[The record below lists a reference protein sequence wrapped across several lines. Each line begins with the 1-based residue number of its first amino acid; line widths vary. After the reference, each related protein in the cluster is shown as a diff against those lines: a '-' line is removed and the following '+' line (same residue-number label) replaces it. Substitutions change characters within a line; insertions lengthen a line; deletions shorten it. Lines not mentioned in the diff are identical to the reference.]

1 MIEVLLL
8 LAAAA
13 DETEERYT
21 LVSIDRTSGR
31 VRHWS
36 APISGSGVR
45 QLLMARGEDAWCI
58 NARVALARQQWADAD
73 CHTQLRTALSTDGA
87 TAVALAPE
95 LRTHFW

>member
-21 LVSIDRTSGR
+21 LVSIDQASGR
-31 VRHWS
+31 VRHWT
-36 APISGSGVR
+36 APISGSGIR
-45 QLLMARGEDAWCI
+45 QLLIARGEDAWCI

-73 CHTQLRTALSTDGA
+73 CHTQLRTVLSPDCA
-87 TAVALAPE
+87 APVADRE
-95 LRTHFW
+95 LRANVW